1 MPRIVIAVD
10 DAEDRALVR
19 GALAGDGHDMVD
31 VTDGAA
37 AIRAVDDADLL
48 LLDVRMPVV
57 DGWGVLEHVKRRR
70 PALPVVMVT
79 EASRVDDEVRSL
91 EVGADDFVATPFDLN
106 VLRARVAHQ
115 LAIHGRL
122 LRRFPGL
129 TVDPVERRVVLGG
142 RELPLTPT
150 EFDLLEALTA
160 DPGRAFSRS
169 DLLAAIWGRE
179 FDDTLRTV
187 DVMIASLRRKL
198 VDHPQ
203 RPRFVRTIRGHGYA
217 FVGHRAPDQD

>member
-1 MPRIVIAVD
+1 VPRIVIAVD
-10 DAEDRALVR
+10 DAESRALVR
-19 GALAGDGHDMVD
+19 GALSEEGHDMVVVD
-31 VTDGAA
+31 DGAA

-48 LLDVRMPVV
+48 LLDVRLPVV

-79 EASRVDDEVRSL
+79 EASRADDEVRSL
-91 EVGADDFVATPFDLN
+91 QAGADDFVATPFDLK

-115 LAIHGRL
+115 LDVHGRRV
-122 LRRFPGL
+122 RRFPGL

-142 RELPLTPT
+142 REIPLTPT
-150 EFDLLEALTA
+150 EFDLLATLTA
-160 DPGRAFSRS
+160 DPGRAFSRA

-203 RPRFVRTIRGHGYA
+203 RPRFVGTIRGHGYA
-217 FVGHRAPDQD
+217 FVGHRTSDQD

>member
-1 MPRIVIAVD
+1 MPRIVIAVE
-10 DAEDRALVR
+10 DANSRAQVR
-19 GALAGDGHDMVD
+19 GALSADGHDMVL
-31 VTDGAA
+31 VADGAA
-37 AIRAVDDADLL
+37 AIRAIEDADLL

-79 EASRVDDEVRSL
+79 EGKRVADEVRSL
-91 EVGADDFVATPFDLN
+91 QAGADDFVATPFDLN

-115 LAIHGRL
+115 LEIHGRRV
-122 LRRFPGL
+122 RRFPGL
-129 TVDPVERRVVLGG
+129 TVDPIERRVVLGG
-142 RELPLTPT
+142 REVPLTPT
-150 EFDLLEALTA
+150 EFDLLATLTA

-169 DLLAAIWGRE
+169 DLLEAIWGRT

-198 VDHPQ
+198 VDHPKN
-203 RPRFVRTIRGHGYA
+203 PRFVGTVRGHGYA
-217 FVGHRAPDQD
+217 FVGHREAGDD